1 MYMGKATE
9 LVGLTKGRL
18 KIICPSKETEISIA
32 IFSLKLLNLIR
43 ETNLMTKLET
53 ASTVG
58 NNKKPEGWGRDGPTI
73 QYVDF
78 YSYPV
83 LEW

>member
-1 MYMGKATE
+1 
-9 LVGLTKGRL
+9 
-18 KIICPSKETEISIA
+18 
-32 IFSLKLLNLIR
+32 
-43 ETNLMTKLET
+43 MTKLEI

-83 LEW
+83 LEWHLMHAPAQLGLLCLILIRS

>member
-1 MYMGKATE
+1 
-9 LVGLTKGRL
+9 
-18 KIICPSKETEISIA
+18 
-32 IFSLKLLNLIR
+32 
-43 ETNLMTKLET
+43 MTKLEI